1 MKKLV
6 LFGDSNT
13 YGYDPRGTLGG
24 RYPAEDRWTTTV
36 KTALSDSYEV
46 IEEGMNGRMLPGVE
60 HGYFVELLS
69 GLASEDTVVMMLGTN
84 DVLLSYRPDVTQ
96 IADKMERILYYV
108 KKNFAGKFIMI
119 APPLIEAVESDLKAY
134 RDASVEMNQRF
145 MELAKRYEIPAFDA
159 SEWNITMGYD
169 GVHFTVEG
177 HQRFAEKMIDV
188 LNEECIRGRTCT
200 NGE

>member
-6 LFGDSNT
+6 LYGDSNT

-24 RYPAEDRWTTTV
+24 RYPAEARWATIV

-69 GLASEDTVVMMLGTN
+69 GLVSEDTVVMMLGTN

-96 IADKMERILYYV
+96 IADKMERILSYV
-108 KKNFAGKFIMI
+108 KKNFSGKFIMI
-119 APPLIEAVESDLKAY
+119 APPLIEAVEPDLQAY
-134 RDASVEMNQRF
+134 RDASIEMNQCF
-145 MELAKRYEIPAFDA
+145 MKLAKRYEIPAFDA

-177 HQRFAEKMIDV
+177 HKRFAEKMIDV
-188 LNEECIRGRTCT
+188 L
-200 NGE
+200 

>member
-6 LFGDSNT
+6 LYGDSNT

-24 RYPAEDRWTTTV
+24 RYPAEVRWATIV

-84 DVLLSYRPDVTQ
+84 DVLLSYHPDVTQ
-96 IADKMERILYYV
+96 IADKMERILSYV
-108 KKNFAGKFIMI
+108 KKNFVGKFIMI
-119 APPLIEAVESDLKAY
+119 APPLIEAVEPDLKVY
-134 RDASVEMNQRF
+134 RDASIEMNQCF
-145 MELAKRYEIPAFDA
+145 MKLAKRYEIPAYDA
-159 SEWNITMGYD
+159 SEWKIIMGYD

-177 HQRFAEKMIDV
+177 HKRFAEKMIDV

>member
-145 MELAKRYEIPAFDA
+145 MELAIKYEIPAFDA
-159 SEWNITMGYD
+159 SEWNIIMGHD

-188 LNEECIRGRTCT
+188 LNEGCIRGRTCT

>member
-119 APPLIEAVESDLKAY
+119 APPLIEVVESDLKAY

-145 MELAKRYEIPAFDA
+145 MELAIKYEIPAFDA
-159 SEWNITMGYD
+159 SEWNIIMGHD

-188 LNEECIRGRTCT
+188 LNEGCIRGRTCT

>member
-6 LFGDSNT
+6 LYGDSNT

-24 RYPAEDRWTTTV
+24 RYPAEARWTTIV

-96 IADKMERILYYV
+96 IADKMERILSYV

-119 APPLIEAVESDLKAY
+119 APPLIEAVEPDLKAY
-134 RDASVEMNQRF
+134 RDASIEMNQRF
-145 MELAKRYEIPAFDA
+145 MELAKRYEIPALDA

-177 HQRFAEKMIDV
+177 HKRFAEKMIDV
-188 LNEECIRGRTCT
+188 LDEDEV
-200 NGE
+200 ELVLMVE

>member
-6 LFGDSNT
+6 LYGDSNT

-24 RYPAEDRWTTTV
+24 RYPAEVRWATMV
-36 KTALSDSYEV
+36 KSALPDSYEV

-96 IADKMERILYYV
+96 IADKMERILSYV

-119 APPLIEAVESDLKAY
+119 APPLIEAVEPDLKAY
-134 RDASVEMNQRF
+134 RDASIEMNQRF
-145 MELAKRYEIPAFDA
+145 MELAKRYEIPALDA

-177 HQRFAEKMIDV
+177 HKRFAEKMIDV
-188 LNEECIRGRTCT
+188 LDEDEV
-200 NGE
+200 ELVLMVE

>member
-24 RYPAEDRWTTTV
+24 RYPAEVRWATIV
-36 KTALSDSYEV
+36 KTVLSDSYEV
-46 IEEGMNGRMLPGVE
+46 IEVGMNGRMLPGVE

-96 IADKMERILYYV
+96 IADKMERILSYV

-119 APPLIEAVESDLKAY
+119 APPLIEAVEPDLKAY
-134 RDASVEMNQRF
+134 RDASIEMNQRF
-145 MELAKRYEIPAFDA
+145 MELAKRYEIPALDA

-177 HQRFAEKMIDV
+177 HKRFAEKMIDV
-188 LNEECIRGRTCT
+188 LDEDEV
-200 NGE
+200 ELVLMVE